1 MSYEQLAEAVT
12 GLADSNTALKEQ
24 AAAALDAA
32 DVALA
37 AAAARTKVNV
47 AYPFTFVSGQA
58 QYDVEVISGDNS
70 VTTAGLSLWV
80 EGAIEYAFTVDTM
93 KKFTLLNPEVYAD
106 GQQMRIIVNARYDHM
121 FDQLDNLYAV
131 EKTKRA
137 QDYLNYLD
145 AMGLEAE
152 VPYAAGINLVRT
164 TQVVRYLDVNYR
176 PLRNELPFT
185 TSTWAADQS
194 KLIQAED
201 ITLRQYLYSAQGSEV
216 LGFARSSLA
225 TAMSTVS
232 KMLSAQPYNIWEF
245 SDAVTDR
252 PDVNDP
258 NTWDWTPAI
267 TKAFTDIPLG
277 EELVFTPGV
286 YRSSG
291 ATRTGAL
298 RMHAGG
304 NVTFMQIA
312 NAPTITLKGR
322 LDDIINVTAVVP
334 SEYDFSD
341 SAAPT
346 ACTKLSFDAPPPW
359 AVGDVIKVVADD
371 VLFGSANTEQRTG
384 EFCFIGAIVDNDVYI
399 THLLRDPYTLN
410 VRARRQVDDM
420 IGLYGFTFDTL
431 AIGEASGWN
440 TDLMAVQ
447 NGQNCE
453 FENLTAEFG
462 YGIFMNL
469 QSIFRYKAKGI
480 AVRRLI
486 NDPATQRYGYGISD
500 KSCAFGSVTMSHF
513 MGCRHGYTTGTSRVP
528 VAGSTDT
535 HRYGRTYATKVSDS
549 TGMGCTNAPF
559 DAHELADSIEFNNC
573 TAYAGVRGP
582 QSSGA
587 GFQMRGRNGV
597 LNGCLAVQTRVG
609 FSLIS
614 TFANETSN
622 VTLIN
627 CEARAVTSQALL
639 NSGAAGRTIDKVTIR
654 GGKFNSITTSNLLW
668 IDRLILDNPT
678 FQVPVEASDYSKAL
692 AFGRGRVTGTVTF
705 DFSQVNPA
713 LTNVRCWSITS
724 SFTDIDISEMRIIGA
739 PASVTSQAI
748 CEGQLIDPA
757 YNVTFRKVEV
767 DRHTEGTK
775 SAQTT
780 IAYRYVNS
788 QLGTTSNFITKV
800 LTASG
805 QFVSTGTLYGDITL
819 KLSGGP
825 YTLASPDPGKHA
837 GQRMTIINAGTA
849 ILTMPAAGTT
859 NLTASRAIAAVSA
872 LNLVWDG
879 ALWLVAS

>member
-1 MSYEQLAEAVT
+1 MSYEQLAQAVT
-12 GLADSNTALKEQ
+12 ELATSNTALKEQ
-24 AAAALDAA
+24 AAAVLDAA

-37 AAAARTKVNV
+37 AASAKTKINV

-70 VTTAGLSLWV
+70 VTTAGMSLWV
-80 EGAIEYAFTVDTM
+80 EGAIEYAFNVNTM
-93 KKFTLLNPEVYAD
+93 KTFTLLNPELYAD
-106 GQQMRIIVNARYDHM
+106 GQQMRIIVNARYEHM

-131 EKTKRA
+131 EKAKRA
-137 QDYLNYLD
+137 QDYLNYLE

-152 VPYAAGINLVRT
+152 VPYAAGINLVRP

-185 TSTWAADQS
+185 TSTWAEDQG

-201 ITLRQYLYSAQGSEV
+201 ITLRQFLYSPQGSEV
-216 LGFARSSLA
+216 LGFARNSLA
-225 TAMSTVS
+225 TAMNTVS

-245 SDAVTDR
+245 SDAVMDR

-267 TKAFTDIPLG
+267 AKAFTDIPIG
-277 EELVFTPGV
+277 EELVFTPGT

-291 ATRTGAL
+291 ATRIGAL
-298 RMHAGG
+298 RMYAAGD
-304 NVTFMQIA
+304 VKFLQIA

-322 LDDIINVTAVVP
+322 LDDIVDVIATE
-334 SEYDFSD
+334 SSSYDFSGEGT
-341 SAAPT
+341 AT
-346 ACTKLSFDAPPPW
+346 ACTKLSFAAPPTW
-359 AVGDVIKVVADD
+359 VTGDVIKVVADD
-371 VLFGSANTEQRTG
+371 VLFGSANIEQRTG
-384 EFCFIGAIVDNDVYI
+384 EFGFVGAVVNNDVYI

-431 AIGEASGWN
+431 ADGNAANWN
-440 TDLMAVQ
+440 SDLLQVV

-469 QSIFRYKAKGI
+469 QSIFRYKASGI
-480 AVRRLI
+480 MVRRLI
-486 NDPATQRYGYGISD
+486 NDPVTLRYGYGISD
-500 KSCAFGSVTMSHF
+500 KSCAFGVVTMSHF

-528 VAGSTDT
+528 VAGSADT

-559 DAHELADSIEFNNC
+559 DAHELADAIEFHNC
-573 TAYAGVRGP
+573 TAHAGVRGP

-597 LNGCLAVQTRVG
+597 FNGCIASQTRVG
-609 FSLIS
+609 FSFIS
-614 TFANETSN
+614 TYANETSN

-627 CEARAVTSQALL
+627 CEARGVTSQAII
-639 NSGAAGRTIDKVTIR
+639 NSGAAGRTIDKVTIK
-654 GGKFNSITTSNLLW
+654 GGKFSSITQSNLLW
-668 IDRLILDNPT
+668 IDHLVLDNPT
-678 FQVPVEASDYSKAL
+678 FIMPVESEDYSKGL
-692 AFGRGRVTGTVTF
+692 AFGRGRATGTVTF
-705 DFSQVNPA
+705 DLSKVNPA
-713 LTNVRCWSITS
+713 LTNVRCWLITS
-724 SFTDIDISEMRIIGA
+724 AFTDIDIADMRIIGA

-757 YNVTFRKVEV
+757 YKVTFRKVEV

-775 SAQTT
+775 SGQTT
-780 IAYRYVNS
+780 IAYRYINS
-788 QLGTTSNFITKV
+788 QLGTTSNFITRV

-805 QFVSTGTLYGDITL
+805 QAIATGTLYGDITL

-825 YTLASPDPGKHA
+825 YTLNPPDAGKHA
-837 GQRMTIINAGTA
+837 GQRMIVINAGTA
-849 ILTMPAAGTT
+849 ILTMLSGGTT
-859 NLTASRAIAAVSA
+859 NLTANRAIAAGTA
-872 LNLVWDG
+872 FNLVWDG
-879 ALWLVAS
+879 TLWLAAS

>member
-1 MSYEQLAEAVT
+1 MSYEQLAQAVT
-12 GLADSNTALKEQ
+12 ELSASNTALKEQ
-24 AAAALDAA
+24 AAAVLDAA

-47 AYPFTFVSGQA
+47 AYPFTYVAGQA

-93 KKFTLLNPEVYAD
+93 KKFTLLNPEVYSD

-121 FDQLDNLYAV
+121 FDQLDNLYTV
-131 EKTKRA
+131 EKTKRS
-137 QDYLNYLD
+137 QDYLTYLE
-145 AMGLEAE
+145 AMGLETE
-152 VPYAAGINLVRT
+152 IPYAAGIDVVRT

-176 PLRNELPFT
+176 PLRAALPFT
-185 TSTWAADQS
+185 TSTWVEDQS
-194 KLIQAED
+194 KLVQAED
-201 ITLRQYLYSAQGSEV
+201 ITLRQFLYGPQGSEV
-216 LGFARSSLA
+216 LGFTRSSLA
-225 TAMSTVS
+225 TATGTVNR
-232 KMLSAQPYNIWEF
+232 MLSAQPYNIYEF
-245 SDAVTDR
+245 SDAVVDR
-252 PDVNDP
+252 PDLNDP
-258 NTWDWTPAI
+258 DTWDWTPAI
-267 TKAFTDIPLG
+267 AKAFTDIPLG
-277 EELVFTPGV
+277 GELVFTPGV

-291 ATRTGAL
+291 ATRIGAL
-298 RMHAGG
+298 RMYAGG
-304 NVTFMQIA
+304 NVTFLQIA
-312 NAPTITLKGR
+312 NAPTVTLKGR
-322 LDDIINVTAVVP
+322 LDDIISVTTTEA
-334 SEYDFSD
+334 SSYDFSGEG
-341 SAAPT
+341 AAT
-346 ACTKLSFDAPPPW
+346 ACTKLSFAATPTW
-359 AVGDVIKVVADD
+359 VVGDIIKIVADD

-384 EFCFIGAIVDNDVYI
+384 EFGFVGAVVDNDVWI

-431 AIGEASGWN
+431 DTGNANGWN
-440 TDLMAVQ
+440 SDLLQVV

-480 AVRRLI
+480 MVRRLI
-486 NDPATQRYGYGISD
+486 NDPVSQRYGYGISD
-500 KSCAFGSVTMSHF
+500 KSCAFGVVTMSHF

-528 VAGSTDT
+528 IAGSEDT

-559 DAHELADSIEFNNC
+559 DAHELADSIEFHNC
-573 TAYAGVRGP
+573 TAHSGVRGP

-597 LNGCLAVQTRVG
+597 FHGCIASQMRVG
-609 FSLIS
+609 FSFIS
-614 TFANETSN
+614 TYANETSN

-627 CEARAVTSQALL
+627 CEARGVTSQAVI
-639 NSGAAGRTIDKVTIR
+639 NSGAAGRTIDKVTIK
-654 GGKFNSITTSNLLW
+654 GGKFSSITQSNLLW
-668 IDRLILDNPT
+668 IDHLILDNPT
-678 FQVPVEASDYSKAL
+678 FIVPAESGDYSKCL

-705 DFSQVNPA
+705 DLSNVDPT

-724 SFTDIDISEMRIIGA
+724 AFTNIDIADMRIIGA

-757 YNVTFRKVEV
+757 YKVTFRKVEV

-775 SAQTT
+775 SGQTT
-780 IAYRYVNS
+780 IAYRYINS
-788 QLGTTSNFITKV
+788 QEGTTSNFITRV

-825 YTLASPDPGKHA
+825 YTLATPDAGKHA
-837 GQRMTIINAGTA
+837 GQRMIIINAGTA
-849 ILTMPAAGTT
+849 ILTMPAGGTT
-859 NLTASRAIAAVSA
+859 NLTASRAIAAGSA
-872 LNLVWDG
+872 LVLVWDG
-879 ALWLVAS
+879 TIWLVAS